1 VITVGAACVGWLGL
15 RKPEQMLH
23 SVQGAAIVVAMDI
36 IGSDRFPTT
45 AIARACDG
53 TELFD
58 DSRPQLR
65 RAERSADPRTLNDS
79 RMSVKDNS
87 VN

>member
-23 SVQGAAIVVAMDI
+23 CVQGAAIVVAMDM
-36 IGSDRFPTT
+36 IGSDRVPTT

-53 TELFD
+53 TEL
-58 DSRPQLR
+58 STTRGRNCGVPNGQPTQGLSTI
-65 RAERSADPRTLNDS
+65 AECP
-79 RMSVKDNS
+79 
-87 VN
+87 